1 MSESKSHVFT
11 ICEKCQGR
19 LCDECKDRLKK
30 MDDYLNRINTH
41 VENMV
46 VIVERME
53 SHLRDL
59 KSPHR
64 S

>member
-1 MSESKSHVFT
+1 MSEFRFHVLR
-11 ICEKCQGR
+11 ICEKCQES

-30 MDDYLNRINTH
+30 IDDYLNRIYTH
-41 VENMV
+41 LENMM

-59 KSPHR
+59 RLSHAG
-64 S
+64 